1 MLEFLFCSML
11 TILPDYLFRR
21 YAQGKRLG
29 KEITL
34 FSVWHELRWGI
45 TLCAILTTTL
55 ITIVFYYHPS
65 TKYVRSYFRTV
76 TILPETGG
84 RVSEVLVVNN
94 QPVEAGDLLFR
105 LDPSSQQAA
114 VETARRKIQE
124 VDAQLEVAKTELAA
138 AVAGVKQAEA
148 AVDVIEDDYLRN
160 KALLDRGSAAVP
172 VAQVERQENELNV
185 RRGALE
191 AAQANQA
198 FAEEKIEIQLPAE
211 RASAIASLAQAETEL
226 AKTEVFAGVTGRV
239 EQFGLQ
245 VGDYVNPILRPA
257 GILVPSSFDGQRFVA
272 GFGQIA
278 SSVVKPGMVAE
289 MGCLSEPFTII
300 PMVVTGIQDVIPSG
314 QIRPSDQ
321 LVDPQDNM
329 RPGTLTVYMEP
340 LYPDN
345 KLAIPPGS
353 TCLANAYT
361 SMHDVLAEE
370 ELGFWKTLYFHAV
383 DTVALVHAALLR
395 IQVLILPV
403 QTLVFSG
410 H

>member
-84 RVSEVLVVNN
+84 RVSEVHVANN
-94 QPVEAGDLLFR
+94 QLVQAGDLLFR

-124 VDAQLEVAKTELAA
+124 VDAQTEVAKTELAA

-226 AKTEVFAGVTGRV
+226 AKTEVYAGVTGRV

-257 GILVPSSFDGQRFVA
+257 GILVPSTFDGQRFVA

-278 SSVVKPGMVAE
+278 SSVVKPGMIAE

-300 PMVVTGIQDVIPSG
+300 PMVVVGIQDVIPSG
-314 QIRPSDQ
+314 QIRPTDQ

-340 LYPDN
+340 LYPEN
-345 KLAIPPGS
+345 SLKIPPGS

-361 SMHDVLAEE
+361 SMHDVLAEDD
-370 ELGFWKTLYFHAV
+370 LGFWKTLYFHAV